1 MAKKKKRAAKK
12 AARSKAAKKR
22 PLGAAT
28 RVRVREPDLDI
39 VTIPHGAVSAADQVE
54 AVPPGPEAQDAV
66 VQATQQVVLAL
77 PSIEQ
82 EATRQGGA
90 GAITVPR
97 EVIWLVGP
105 ARLPR
110 SAIVGRALSDDS
122 AFSEAR
128 SMTYLRIAQHIRN
141 RGPHHLRDEILQT
154 LTNYDQTPARN
165 ARTLAGLFQRAVSY
179 LSAMGYVQAGDRRG
193 LFLVGEGP
201 QIFENWPDWSR
212 EDLEAEPLRRQQTPR
227 TTPPDA
233 PLPPPAAAGQNSH
246 VPASSAG
253 PAILPPDRARRRLQR
268 LDGDRDQAQPELG
281 NRPDRSGG
289 VDP

>member
-1 MAKKKKRAAKK
+1 MAKKKRAAKK

-22 PLGAAT
+22 PLRAAP
-28 RVRVREPDLDI
+28 RVRVREPDPDI

-54 AVPPGPEAQDAV
+54 AVPPGPEAQDVV

-122 AFSEAR
+122 AFSGTR

-154 LTNYDQTPARN
+154 LTNYDQTPALN

-179 LSAMGYVQAGDRRG
+179 LNAMGYVQAGDRRG
-193 LFLVGEGP
+193 LFLIGEGP

-212 EDLEAEPLRRQQTPR
+212 EDLEAEPLRRPQTQR
-227 TTPPDA
+227 TAPPDA
-233 PLPPPAAAGQNSH
+233 PVAPPADAESSAS
-246 VPASSAG
+246 VPATTVE
-253 PAILPPDRARRRLQR
+253 PAIFPPYHRGRRLQQ
-268 LDGDRDQAQPELG
+268 LDADRDQSQPELG

-289 VDP
+289 VEP